1 MAATLTE
8 KEFSQ
13 HVNSKY
19 RVNADGAEPI
29 ELELVEVREKESL
42 PGEQEGL
49 ERFSIYFIGP
59 ENICLPQA
67 TYRLTHERMGVF
79 DLFLVPIAKDKL
91 GFRYEAIFN
100 YYKKPMTAD

>member
-1 MAATLTE
+1 MPATLTG

-19 RVNADGAEPI
+19 RVNVDSAEPI

-42 PGEQEGL
+42 PGEQGGL
-49 ERFSIYFIGP
+49 ERFSVYFIGP

-67 TYRLTHERMGVF
+67 TYRLTHERMGAF
-79 DLFLVPIAKDKL
+79 NLFLVAIAKEKL
-91 GFRYEAIFN
+91 GFRYEAVFN
-100 YYKKPMTAD
+100 YYKSP

>member
-19 RVNADGAEPI
+19 RVNVDNAEPI
-29 ELELVEVREKESL
+29 ELELVEVKEKEGL
-42 PGEQEGL
+42 AGEQEGL

-67 TYRLTHERMGVF
+67 IYRLTHERMGDF
-79 DLFLVPIAKDKL
+79 DLFLVAIAKEKL
-91 GFRYEAIFN
+91 GFRYEAVFN
-100 YYKKPMTAD
+100 YFREPTVE